1 MMGDTRS
8 IWRGGGNT
16 MDDEEWEFDDTNLE
30 EAGILHE
37 AKTDVAKRRADN
49 VQEGSL
55 QHLQI
60 LLI

>member
-1 MMGDTRS
+1 
-8 IWRGGGNT
+8 
-16 MDDEEWEFDDTNLE
+16 MDEDEWEIDVTNLE
-30 EAGILHE
+30 EARILHE
-37 AKTDVAKRRADN
+37 AQTDVAKRRADN